1 MNIRDYMHYYVGQT
15 FDYPSC
21 GTRHKRV
28 LNGYYLE
35 NPLNEMRLHLRPL
48 DSMTEEEKIE
58 LFKKVSLISLDDY
71 DFEFIDDERES
82 GTWGVNALGVCGAV
96 QDAIKWENSVLW
108 AMNNDHTFSPINP
121 QSDVF
126 DWMVKKGFDL
136 WNLIPRQL
144 AIDSNTLTP

>member
-48 DSMTEEEKIE
+48 DSMTEEEAKE
-58 LFKKVSLISLDDY
+58 LVCMELDGYSRDNY
-71 DFEFIDDERES
+71 
-82 GTWGVNALGVCGAV
+82 
-96 QDAIKWENSVLW
+96 
-108 AMNNDHTFSPINP
+108 
-121 QSDVF
+121 
-126 DWMVKKGFDL
+126 
-136 WNLIPRQL
+136 
-144 AIDSNTLTP
+144 